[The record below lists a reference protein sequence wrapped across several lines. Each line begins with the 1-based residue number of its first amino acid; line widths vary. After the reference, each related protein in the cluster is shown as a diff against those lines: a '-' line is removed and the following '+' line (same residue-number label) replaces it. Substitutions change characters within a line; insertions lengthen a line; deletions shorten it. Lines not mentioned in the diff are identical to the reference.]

1 MQKYC
6 CKNIEIIDKSGYNRQ
21 KQAKAAKAV
30 NLQKKESYPN
40 YMNVHS
46 VELLEGRATFMS
58 DFEILSLMLIF
69 VGIVVGIL
77 IEYIKK

>member
-1 MQKYC
+1 
-6 CKNIEIIDKSGYNRQ
+6 
-21 KQAKAAKAV
+21 
-30 NLQKKESYPN
+30 
-40 YMNVHS
+40 MNVHS

>member
-1 MQKYC
+1 M
-6 CKNIEIIDKSGYNRQ
+6 
-21 KQAKAAKAV
+21 AAKAV
-30 NLQKKESYPN
+30 SLQKKESYPN
-40 YMNVHS
+40 CMRIHS
-46 VELLEGRATFMS
+46 VEILEGRAKFMS